1 MKRGQEEQADAAGQG
16 KVEKQPKLKKIYE
29 KMRDEESLGDLFF
42 EKVRIQLLNK
52 IYNKNYEFLGW
63 HILWCQ
69 F

>member
-1 MKRGQEEQADAAGQG
+1 MKRGQEEQADAGQG
-16 KVEKQPKLKKIYE
+16 KAEKQPKLKKIYE

-52 IYNKNYEFLGW
+52 IYNKHDEFLGW